1 VSENLRRAIGDDG
14 YAALLSRAVAQTQT
28 DHLTPG
34 AIRGDG
40 SLVFPIDGL
49 TADVGTHN
57 IHLVSA
63 AFESLL
69 ASIIDVL
76 SGLIG
81 ADMVLNL
88 LDPDDVSPASPRSE
102 GHNDRS

>member
-14 YAALLSRAVAQTQT
+14 YAALLSRAIAQTQT
-28 DHLTPG
+28 DHLRLR
-34 AIRGDG
+34 ASSGDA
-40 SLVFPIDGL
+40 SLVFPIDAL
-49 TADVGTHN
+49 TADVGTHD

-63 AFESLL
+63 AFESIL

-81 ADMVLNL
+81 ADMVMNL
-88 LDPDDVSPASPRSE
+88 LDPDDVSPASPRIE
-102 GHNDRS
+102 DHNDRS